1 MNRRIFLLLGAHST
15 LVWALAG
22 KSLAQTVARL
32 KSREYPL
39 PVLPD
44 LPNQVMPDLIGAP
57 DDPASWLSFREMLFS
72 WRKEMKKNSSPD
84 SRYDRPEYAWCSS
97 AYNCYFL
104 MMGDRLFLDPEKG
117 EFTVERFLEYTE
129 KEFGRIEW
137 WSCGMLTPGLD
148 WMKET
153 SLIFTGKCRVEFPN

>member
-57 DDPASWLSFREMLFS
+57 DDPASWPSFREMLFS
-72 WRKEMKKNSSPD
+72 WRKEMKKQLP
-84 SRYDRPEYAWCSS
+84 
-97 AYNCYFL
+97 
-104 MMGDRLFLDPEKG
+104 
-117 EFTVERFLEYTE
+117 RF
-129 KEFGRIEW
+129 
-137 WSCGMLTPGLD
+137 P
-148 WMKET
+148 
-153 SLIFTGKCRVEFPN
+153 V